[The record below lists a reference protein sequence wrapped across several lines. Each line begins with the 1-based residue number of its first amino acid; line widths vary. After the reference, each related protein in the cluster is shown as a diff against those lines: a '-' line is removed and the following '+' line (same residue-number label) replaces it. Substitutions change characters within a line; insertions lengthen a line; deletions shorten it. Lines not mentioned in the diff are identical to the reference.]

1 MEISEPSTLCSDAG
15 DGPTVPDVSEISS
28 IEITLAHGTRIAVT
42 GRLDS
47 GTLCGLLRVLGGL

>member
-1 MEISEPSTLCSDAG
+1 MLGSDAG

-28 IEITLAHGTRIAVT
+28 IEITLAHGTRISVT